1 VLGTFANFKPERI
14 GPYTPP
20 APPTIRYGN
29 TSANLVALQ
38 SLEEKVVRLRPPPW
52 PKAIFGFDEALARQG
67 EALFQEHCKGCHSS
81 EQPSLI
87 GAWST
92 PVKAVGTDPKMVV
105 EAERMVDPGIFKGS
119 IIPMLPIGGRLQ
131 DRSKALDVLA
141 VAIIGTLIEQAQL
154 DNAELQQDGLWRAIR
169 QDMLQVVP
177 EQRIDLSKITQEKI
191 NQIQDFITANLD
203 LLFQQP
209 SPAARGAAYEARAL
223 YGIWAT
229 APYLHNGSVPNLW
242 ELLTPAKRRNATFM
256 VGSRVFDPKRVGYV
270 TDQSPFKNGTFV
282 TDPNNANGNGNGGHE
297 FGTDLSEAERWAI
310 IEYLKG
316 L

>member
-1 VLGTFANFKPERI
+1 
-14 GPYTPP
+14 
-20 APPTIRYGN
+20 
-29 TSANLVALQ
+29 
-38 SLEEKVVRLRPPPW
+38 
-52 PKAIFGFDEALARQG
+52 
-67 EALFQEHCKGCHSS
+67 
-81 EQPSLI
+81 
-87 GAWST
+87 
-92 PVKAVGTDPKMVV
+92 
-105 EAERMVDPGIFKGS
+105 
-119 IIPMLPIGGRLQ
+119 MLPIGGRLE

-154 DNAELQQDGLWRAIR
+154 DNAELQQDGLWRALR

-242 ELLTPAKRRNATFM
+242 ELLTPAKRRKATFM

-270 TDQSPFKNGTFV
+270 TDQSPFKSGTFV

-297 FGTDLSEAERWAI
+297 FGTDLSEAERWAL